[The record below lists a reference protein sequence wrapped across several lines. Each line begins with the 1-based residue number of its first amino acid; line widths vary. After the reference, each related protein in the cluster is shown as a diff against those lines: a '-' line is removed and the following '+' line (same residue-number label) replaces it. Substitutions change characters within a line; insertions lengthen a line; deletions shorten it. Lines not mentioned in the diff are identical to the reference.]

1 MLINNQGYTLM
12 EMLIVLFCL
21 STCLLVIN
29 LNVYEVLLAT
39 NVNAQVKLFISEYNK
54 IQLEALETKENKR
67 ITFSTSEI
75 SFGKQKV
82 ELKHGLVVSNN
93 FNDVI
98 TLNQFGNISR
108 AGTVVFTSGN
118 HQKKIVFSLGAGHYR
133 VE

>member
-82 ELKHGLVVSNN
+82 VLKHGLVVSNN

-108 AGTVVFTSGN
+108 AGTVVFISGN